1 MHKPII
7 PCNAGTPATHTLRTP
22 RLIQRRKHPIQ
33 LRMHRDRLV
42 ILPSG
47 FERVSLLRQAL
58 PLLDELLHVSH
69 DQLLSLHLDRG
80 TVLLLRPPP
89 HRSRSSCHGP
99 PQRRPPPSSP
109 PPNPSTAATPPRQA
123 HQASRLPPVQP
134 PARPHPPASPHAQS
148 RACRARWDAAS
159 RCCTGTG
166 RIDRPGL

>member
-47 FERVSLLRQAL
+47 FERVSLLRQTL
-58 PLLDELLHVSH
+58 PLLDEFLHVSH
-69 DQLLSLHLDRG
+69 DLPPSPCPRTG
-80 TVLLLRPPP
+80 PARLLRPPP
-89 HRSRSSCHGP
+89 RRSRSSCHGP

-109 PPNPSTAATPPRQA
+109 PPNPSTAATPHRQA
-123 HQASRLPPVQP
+123 HQASHPPPAQP
-134 PARPHPPASPHAQS
+134 PAR
-148 RACRARWDAAS
+148 
-159 RCCTGTG
+159 
-166 RIDRPGL
+166 

>member
-47 FERVSLLRQAL
+47 FERVSLLRQVL
-58 PLLDELLHVSH
+58 PLLYEFLHVSH
-69 DQLLSLHLDRG
+69 DLPPLQCRDMG
-80 TVLLLRPPP
+80 TVLLLRPPL
-89 HRSRSSCHGP
+89 HRFRSSCHGP
-99 PQRRPPPSSP
+99 PQRRPPPSYP
-109 PPNPSTAATPPRQA
+109 PPNPSTVATPPQA
-123 HQASRLPPVQP
+123 HQASRPPPAQP

-148 RACRARWDAAS
+148 RACRARWGAAS

-166 RIDRPGL
+166 RTGRPG